1 MYPVSARFHQLATAD
16 SPITRCRI
24 YFIPDTVDCTD
35 DNDVQTN
42 GSLLVRNVGD
52 TDSNG
57 RISQNGISFSD
68 LFNSD
73 KNIQIGATVS
83 KPITLSFMN
92 QDGALNGFGFGRC
105 KVYIDVY
112 DAANTTWLTCPMGV
126 YVIDVPV
133 KRSTL
138 IISASGYD
146 QMQYLNQIA
155 DAWWAGIDW
164 ENGVTVSDL
173 ISDIA
178 TQCGVHVSSG
188 LDNNIVNGNKTYT
201 EAPMSA
207 NRTTY
212 RDILAYLAGVTGTI
226 AYFDRDGALDM
237 RWFTTVLINGT
248 RYTVNADTV
257 GSGVLNIDVAD
268 YAVTPIDALQVL
280 SFNVDLNTM
289 VGSGSNIYELSGNP
303 FVVAEDDEAVAT
315 LVTPIFTRMSSLAAY
330 SPVSMRLITDWS
342 LEAGDIIG
350 VVWNG
355 QTVTIPIMQQTM
367 NWKGGFVISDM
378 QSSGD
383 AERQTTEPNTRAE
396 YRDGV
401 QMHEFENTAN
411 ELLSR
416 IQDLSG
422 NYSLIQQTINQIEQ
436 TVSSQGTTIQS
447 ILDPTGQIWTAIKTN
462 SANLTTVE
470 AALNDEVSER
480 KSYIRFIPA
489 EPAIVIGVDTG
500 NEIKL
505 KLVNNI
511 IYFFNGSDDSTD
523 LSLAYAYFNSEEA
536 GADRFVATE
545 SVQIGNA
552 DSSNRWLWKMLSNC
566 DLVLDLI

>member
-1 MYPVSARFHQLATAD
+1 MYPVSARFHQIATAD
-16 SPITRCRI
+16 SPVTRCRI

-42 GSLLVRNVGD
+42 GTLLVRNPGD

-57 RISQNGISFSD
+57 RISEKGISFSD
-68 LFNSD
+68 LYNTD
-73 KNIQIGATVS
+73 KNIQIGGTVS
-83 KPITLSFMN
+83 KAIQLSLMN
-92 QDGALNGFGFGRC
+92 QDGALSGFAFGRC

-112 DAANTTWLTCPMGV
+112 DEANSTWLTCPMGV
-126 YVIDVPV
+126 YVIDMPV
-133 KRSTL
+133 KRSAL
-138 IISASGYD
+138 IVAASGYD
-146 QMQYLNQIA
+146 QMQNLNQIA
-155 DAWWAGIDW
+155 DAWWNNIDFESGI
-164 ENGVTVSDL
+164 TLSTL

-178 TQCGVHVSSG
+178 TQCGVQVSSD
-188 LDNNIVNGNKTYT
+188 LNLHILNSNKTYN
-201 EAPMSA
+201 EAPMTA
-207 NRTTY
+207 NRNTFK
-212 RDILAYLAGVTGTI
+212 DILGQIAALAGGI
-226 AYFDRDGALDM
+226 AFFDRDGALDI
-237 RWFTTVLINGT
+237 RWFSTALLNGV
-248 RYTVNADTV
+248 RYTLDADAI
-257 GSGVLNIDVAD
+257 GSGVFQIDVAD
-268 YAVTPIDALQVL
+268 YAVTPIDALEIL
-280 SFNVDLNTM
+280 SFDTDLNAF
-289 VGSGSNIYELSGNP
+289 VGDGSNVYSIAGNP
-303 FVVAEDDEAVAT
+303 FIVGADADEVET
-315 LVTPIFTRMSSLAAY
+315 LVTPVYNRLITLGAY
-330 SPVSMRLITDWS
+330 SPISMRLIADWS
-342 LEAGDIIG
+342 IEASDIIG
-350 VVWNG
+350 VVRNG
-355 QTVTIPIMQQTM
+355 NTVTFPVMQQTM
-367 NWKGGFVISDM
+367 EWRGGFVLSSM
-378 QSSGD
+378 QSDGD
-383 AERQTTEPNTRAE
+383 AERKPQEPNTRAE

-401 QMHEFENTAN
+401 QMHEFQNTAN

-422 NYSLIQQTINQIEQ
+422 NFSLIQQTINAIEQ

-462 SANLTTVE
+462 ASNLSTVE
-470 AALNDEVSER
+470 SALNDEVSER

-545 SVQIGNA
+545 SVQIGNS
-552 DSSNRWLWKMLSNC
+552 DSSNRWLWKMLSNG